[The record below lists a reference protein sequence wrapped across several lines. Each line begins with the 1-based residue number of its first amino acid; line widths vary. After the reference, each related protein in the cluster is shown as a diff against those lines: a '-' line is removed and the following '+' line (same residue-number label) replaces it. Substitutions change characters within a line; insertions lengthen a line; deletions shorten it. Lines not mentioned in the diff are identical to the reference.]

1 MANPVASVISVQ
13 GQAWVKGPDGNLR
26 PLKAGDKLMADEVVV
41 TGEGA
46 RVELNFGEGQPVVIT
61 ANQQVGLSQDLWQE
75 TAADASEAQLADA
88 SVQQALTILEEG
100 GDLLEAL
107 EETAAGGGEA
117 GAGGGNSFVQVDR
130 ISASADGNPEFAYGD
145 PSFAGSAGGYGGGDQ
160 QNQAPSAEDLQV
172 TLEEDT
178 SYSGRIL
185 AADPE
190 NDSLTYT
197 LLTPPANGSLTL
209 DPATGEFVYQPN
221 ENYNGSDSFLV
232 VVTDPRGNSATSTVT
247 LDITPVNDA
256 PTSDDLSLQT
266 PEDVPVSGQIEAED
280 VDGDSLTYTIGTG
293 PANGSVTLDPETG
306 SFTYTPNP
314 DYHGNDSFVVI
325 IDDGQGGT
333 TTSTV
338 NLVVTPVN
346 DAPEASD
353 LHLVTPEDT
362 PIDGQ
367 ISASDV
373 DGDSLGFTLL
383 TPPTNG
389 SLVLDPVTGQFT
401 YTPNQDYN
409 GSDSF
414 VVTVDDGHGGTT
426 TSTVT
431 IGVLPVNDAPVTSN
445 IHLTTPEDTPVSSQV
460 VATDVDGDTLSYLIS
475 SQPAHGSVSLNPAT
489 GQFTYTPNA
498 SYNGGDSFVVTV
510 SDGNGGTTTSIV
522 TIGVLPVN
530 DAPVAA
536 NLNLTTPMETP
547 VSGQVSAFDP
557 DGDTLTFTLVSGPA
571 NGSVNLNPA
580 TGAFVFTPDTG
591 FSGSTSFVVSVSDGN
606 GGVATSLVT
615 IGVTDVTVP
624 SVVVNIVDEALVA
637 GETSEVTFT
646 FSEAVQGFDLSDL
659 VIQGGDV
666 SDLSGPVFNG
676 DGTVTYTATFTP
688 AENFTGTASVEVPEG
703 SYTDLSGNLGLGDS
717 DTVALDTAAPSVIV
731 DIAEASL
738 AAGETSVVTFTFSE
752 AITGFDESDLI
763 IEGGSIEDLTGP
775 VVNGDGTVTYT
786 ATFIPADGF
795 TGAASVEVVDGSY
808 TDLAGNP
815 GSGDQDL
822 VGVDTVLPSVVV
834 DIVETSLIAGETS
847 EVTFTFSKEITGFDL
862 DDLVVTGGKVTDL
875 SDPVDNGDGT
885 FTYTATFTP
894 DADFTGTASVE
905 VPTNSYTDLAG
916 NPGFGDSD
924 TVALDTS
931 APSVVVNIT
940 ADELVAGEATEVTF
954 TFSEAVA
961 GFDLADVEFVG
972 GEVTGLSGP
981 QDNGDGTFTYT
992 ATFTP
997 AADFTGT
1004 ASVSVIDGSYTDL
1017 AGNSGSGDSDSVE
1030 ILLNPNLAPEA
1041 GDDNGSAAY
1050 SVTVQFTNTN
1060 GEPGW
1065 TGLDSTGQSVNIQA
1079 FNADGT
1085 PGVLVVAA
1093 PSTSSNG
1100 LVRLGIGGSPRPA
1113 GTQAANEEPTQIEY
1127 DPESNTSETLM
1138 ITLNGLASGGT
1149 FSVANLY
1156 ANENGGEMGQW
1167 TAYYQGQVVATS
1179 AFVLTTGDAG
1189 TFTIDTNGMLFDS
1202 VGFSALHNR
1211 EGTGDGGGYFL
1222 TEFTAT
1228 GPSPDYLVAEGD
1240 QLNIT
1245 LADNHLLA
1253 NDTDPDG
1260 DALSVTHIN
1269 GVAITDGQT
1278 ITLASG
1284 ASLTIYTDGSFSYSP
1299 NGAFAELAWGERG
1312 TDTFEYTV
1320 SDGRGGVDVGQVS
1333 LTIVGSAAPLGS
1345 EISSTPEADTMV
1357 GTLLADT
1364 FVWNLGDAGTAGDA
1378 VVDVVEDFNASQG
1391 DVLDLR
1397 DLLIDE
1403 NAGNLGNYLYATTDG
1418 TTTSIHIS
1426 STGGYADGY
1435 DPGQTDQIIQL
1446 QNVHFHNIGNTSEEI
1461 ISMLKNAGN
1470 LLTD

>member
-1 MANPVASVISVQ
+1 
-13 GQAWVKGPDGNLR
+13 
-26 PLKAGDKLMADEVVV
+26 
-41 TGEGA
+41 
-46 RVELNFGEGQPVVIT
+46 
-61 ANQQVGLSQDLWQE
+61 
-75 TAADASEAQLADA
+75 
-88 SVQQALTILEEG
+88 
-100 GDLLEAL
+100 
-107 EETAAGGGEA
+107 
-117 GAGGGNSFVQVDR
+117 
-130 ISASADGNPEFAYGD
+130 
-145 PSFAGSAGGYGGGDQ
+145 
-160 QNQAPSAEDLQV
+160 
-172 TLEEDT
+172 
-178 SYSGRIL
+178 
-185 AADPE
+185 
-190 NDSLTYT
+190 
-197 LLTPPANGSLTL
+197 
-209 DPATGEFVYQPN
+209 
-221 ENYNGSDSFLV
+221 
-232 VVTDPRGNSATSTVT
+232 
-247 LDITPVNDA
+247 
-256 PTSDDLSLQT
+256 
-266 PEDVPVSGQIEAED
+266 
-280 VDGDSLTYTIGTG
+280 
-293 PANGSVTLDPETG
+293 
-306 SFTYTPNP
+306 
-314 DYHGNDSFVVI
+314 
-325 IDDGQGGT
+325 
-333 TTSTV
+333 
-338 NLVVTPVN
+338 
-346 DAPEASD
+346 
-353 LHLVTPEDT
+353 
-362 PIDGQ
+362 
-367 ISASDV
+367 V

-862 DDLVVTGGKVTDL
+862 DDLVVAGGEVTDL

-1017 AGNSGSGDSDSVE
+1017 AGNVGTGGSDTVEVDTSAPSVVVNITADELVAGEATEVTFTFSEAVAGFDLADVEFVGGEVTGLSGPQDNGDGTFTYTATFTPAADFTGTASVSVIDGSYTDLAGNSGSGDSDSVE

-1065 TGLDSTGQSVNIQA
+1065 TGLDSTGQAVNIQA

-1100 LVRLGIGGSPRPA
+1100 LARLGIGGSPRPA

-1403 NAGNLGNYLYATTDG
+1403 NAGNLGNYLYATADG